1 MIHCIICIF
10 KSDNKRYVFVFSFF
24 VFLNAVLQIHK
35 IPNQVWVWPST
46 QRLLM
51 EMVLDEDLTEFQVC
65 QVSRSSLDNERSGT
79 SAGGKLPSP
88 PETPPSSRRPRPH
101 CTWSPPQA
109 WLSARLLH
117 PLGRRTPG
125 RSRRSSW
132 SASRSGCLQSN
143 IQATRPA
150 HTPRRFGSA
159 RVGPGLGHAKIHQ
172 PWGKCDL
179 MVGFEVYHS
188 DDISHAVAH
197 FQLVGDISWMN
208 RMSSCTLRESHAFV

>member
-24 VFLNAVLQIHK
+24 VFLSAVLQIHK

-65 QVSRSSLDNERSGT
+65 QVSGSSLDIERSGT

-117 PLGRRTPG
+117 PLGRRIPG
-125 RSRRSSW
+125 RSHRSSW
-132 SASRSGCLQSN
+132 SASRSCCLQSN
-143 IQATRPA
+143 IQATRQA
-150 HTPRRFGSA
+150 HTPRRFGSEW
-159 RVGPGLGHAKIHQ
+159 VPGWAMPKFINPEANVILWLGLKFII
-172 PWGKCDL
+172 P
-179 MVGFEVYHS
+179 M
-188 DDISHAVAH
+188 ISPMLSHISNL
-197 FQLVGDISWMN
+197 LVISVEWTEC
-208 RMSSCTLRESHAFV
+208 RLVL